1 MNNLQ
6 LKTLNLKIYYLKQ
19 YLYTLID
26 KHDLSNAEV
35 IQCSKELDELI
46 VEYENKNIKI
56 YTNKTT
62 TDLSVVSFLIDKF
75 YYFIYIYI
83 FTFFIK
89 TTINSFTPLSTASS

>member
-35 IQCSKELDELI
+35 IQCSKELDKLI
-46 VEYENKNIKI
+46 VEYENKKYKNLYK
-56 YTNKTT
+56 
-62 TDLSVVSFLIDKF
+62 
-75 YYFIYIYI
+75 
-83 FTFFIK
+83 
-89 TTINSFTPLSTASS
+89 

>member
-1 MNNLQ
+1 M
-6 LKTLNLKIYYLKQ
+6 
-19 YLYTLID
+19 ID

-83 FTFFIK
+83 FTF
-89 TTINSFTPLSTASS
+89 S